1 MKILKK
7 VSLWPALIINGIA
20 YYKTYNNINVEK
32 SFLLLGSPV
41 RLVCTASLSPVFSAL
56 SSLLFQALASGE
68 TLVLTVFQV
77 NTTVDLLGSI

>member
-1 MKILKK
+1 MNILKK

-20 YYKTYNNINVEK
+20 YYKSYNNINVEK

-41 RLVCTASLSPVFSAL
+41 RLVCTVSLSPVLSAL